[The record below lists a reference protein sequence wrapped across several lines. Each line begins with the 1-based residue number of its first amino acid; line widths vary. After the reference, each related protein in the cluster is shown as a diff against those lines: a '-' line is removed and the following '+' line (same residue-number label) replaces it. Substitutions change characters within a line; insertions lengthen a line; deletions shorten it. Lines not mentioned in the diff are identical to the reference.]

1 MKEVDLHD
9 STFFI
14 ILETKQQNLKILLT
28 IIIHPLKQNDMRKIF
43 TLLAFALTFIGVNAQ
58 ETAIYSW
65 QDDFSAANS
74 ITFSDGATIT
84 ITGNA
89 EKDISKGASI
99 TVDGTNYVSMK
110 VSNGAENTYVAPAGK
125 SVAEVT
131 FYSYVNKDAQTDRP
145 AYWKEVG
152 GVAYDIDASGGEM
165 MCFKDGANP
174 DVRTYSIG
182 GKSSFTF
189 TNSGEQLCYVMV
201 VTFGEGGGYTPG
213 DSEIIPR
220 PKTNA
225 GAPTD
230 GGQFILVNAY
240 NPAGYM
246 SRTSWDG
253 AFFFSGKN
261 NSNYAN
267 HAFTAQ
273 KNDDGTWCFFYPQE
287 DGANL
292 YLAMQSGSS
301 NLNAKVDEPVYWTV
315 ENGSMSG
322 FYGIRA
328 GAGNSSA
335 SQGLL
340 LHLNASGEYFVISEE
355 VNGGGW
361 YPDYAGGAIPADNDY
376 GYEVDENG
384 RAILADHTSE
394 NWQFLKLE
402 DVAEYMGYQEAYAA
416 IINFANQYGAVE
428 GFEDGFKKTLD
439 AVVAIYNSP
448 EYNWEEDPAI
458 IAETI
463 AAKVNLYNLI
473 ISTNEY
479 EPDAALAN
487 AIAQAKSI
495 FDQSAT
501 KTELDAANKAL
512 TDAIIAFQQG
522 SGDLTAMGQNMSF
535 EDLSAQNGGETS
547 SVSNPPVGWNEYIN
561 GKQVFTAD
569 DVRNGGIANWHGVN
583 SDCNGEAKDG
593 NVAFGIWTGGIPKF
607 EISQTIEGLENGTY
621 LISAGLMV
629 GANGNGSRRTT
640 QRIFGNLNST
650 LFASE
655 AEYDTEI
662 LNTQYSGEIFDY
674 ANLVEPQTDT
684 QLQPIE
690 VRAYV
695 YDGTLTFGLR
705 TDGNIAA
712 ALRQSNNGAG
722 GDGWFK
728 LDNFRIQNLGYIGED
743 AAAIANYFITGIE
756 DVRNDKMEASLSQEV
771 NGILEKY
778 GTVTAAT
785 PAEDI
790 NNIIVTLSSKADA
803 INASVAAY
811 KKLLDAVDDAYN
823 KADEYGYLEGT
834 DAFAEFVD
842 LADQANEAYED
853 GLWDNAKIDEV
864 IEKLN
869 ELFET
874 MKQSAWQ
881 VGEDIAI
888 TNGSFEDLSAQGGN
902 NSDGAAN
909 PPAGWNLYLNGT
921 QVKSNAEYG
930 AAGASL
936 GWCAI
941 NRGDNLD
948 VTDDEGNHY
957 DHQYTDGEHLWG
969 IWAGSIPTVELSQTF
984 VGVPAG
990 TYTLTMDVMVQN
1002 DWAGN
1007 NLTTQ
1012 RIFANEFIQMYGA
1025 EEVYT
1030 SEGVELPEDIALAQK
1045 VQANH
1050 ASELDIPVITYAGNP
1065 YDINYSTSGLLKPLT
1080 VTAGVAEGN
1089 SLTIGFRTDGN
1100 KLSSLEYTN
1109 DQGTGWFKI
1118 DNVHL
1123 TWDSEEVPTAVAVIA
1138 NDIATAISSSSQS
1151 LELMGQQFYTANG
1164 VKLSAPQKGINIVKN
1179 LMSDGSVK
1187 TTKVMIK

>member
-1 MKEVDLHD
+1 
-9 STFFI
+9 
-14 ILETKQQNLKILLT
+14 
-28 IIIHPLKQNDMRKIF
+28 MRKLF
-43 TLLAFALTFIGVNAQ
+43 TLLALAFTCICVNAQ

-74 ITFSDGATIT
+74 ITFADGATIT
-84 ITGNA
+84 ITGNDT
-89 EKDISKGASI
+89 KNISNGARI
-99 TVDGTNYVSMK
+99 TVDGTEYVSMK

-125 SVAEVT
+125 FVTDVT

-152 GVAYDIDASGGEM
+152 GVAYDKETSGGEM

-182 GKSSFTF
+182 GKGSFTF
-189 TNSGEQLCYVMV
+189 TNTGEQLCYVMV
-201 VTFGEGGGYTPG
+201 VTFGEGGGDG
-213 DSEIIPR
+213 EIIAR

-225 GAPTD
+225 GAPAD
-230 GGQFILVNAY
+230 GGKFILVNAY

-253 AFFFSGKN
+253 AFYFVDETR
-261 NSNYAN
+261 SNYAD

-273 KNDDGTWCFFYPQE
+273 KNEDGTWCFFYPQE

-292 YLAMQSGSS
+292 YLSLQNGSG
-301 NLNAKVDEPVYWTV
+301 NLNAKMDEPVYWSV
-315 ENGSMSG
+315 ENGSISG
-322 FYGIRA
+322 YYGIRA
-328 GAGNSSA
+328 GAGNSNA

-340 LHLNASGEYFVISEE
+340 LHLNSAGEFLVISEE
-355 VNGGGW
+355 VNGGSW
-361 YPDYAGGAIPADNDY
+361 YPDYAGGSIPADNDY
-376 GYEVDENG
+376 GFEVDENG
-384 RAILADHTSE
+384 RAIMADHTSE
-394 NWQFLKLE
+394 NWQFLKVE
-402 DVAEYMGYQEAYAA
+402 DVPEYMGYQSAYAA
-416 IINFANQYGAVE
+416 IVNFAKEYGAVE
-428 GFEDGFKKTLD
+428 GYEAGFKKTLD
-439 AVVAIYNSP
+439 DVVAIYNNA
-448 EYNWEEDPAI
+448 EFNWEEDPAI
-458 IAETI
+458 II
-463 AAKVNLYNLI
+463 AAINAKVNLYKLI
-473 ISTNEY
+473 LSAE
-479 EPDAALAN
+479 EMGPDAALEN
-487 AIAQAKSI
+487 AIAQAKNI
-495 FDQSAT
+495 FDQASSAADMESAIT
-501 KTELDAANKAL
+501 AL
-512 TDAIIAFQQG
+512 NNAIAAFQQG

-535 EDLSAQNGGETS
+535 EDLTSQDGNQTS
-547 SVSNPPVGWNEYIN
+547 SVANPPIGWNEFIN

-569 DVRNGGIANWHGVN
+569 DVRANGIPNWHGVN
-583 SDCNGEAKDG
+583 NDCNGEAKDG
-593 NVAFGIWTGGIPKF
+593 NYAFGIWTSGVPKF
-607 EISQTIEGLENGTY
+607 EINQTIEGLENGTY
-621 LISAGLMV
+621 LVSAGLMV
-629 GANGNGSRRTT
+629 GANGGGSRRTT

-712 ALRQSNNGAG
+712 ALRESNNGAG

-728 LDNFRIQNLGYIGED
+728 LDNFRIHKLGYIGED
-743 AAAIANYFITGIE
+743 AAAVANYFISGIE
-756 DVRNDKMEASLSQEV
+756 DVRNEKMEESLSNEV
-771 NGILEKY
+771 NSILEKY
-778 GTVTAAT
+778 GTVTADT

-790 NNIIVTLSSKADA
+790 NNIIITLRDKADD

-811 KKLLDAVDDAYN
+811 KQLLDAVDDAYN
-823 KADEYGYLEGT
+823 KADEYGYLDGT
-834 DAFAEFVD
+834 DTFTEFVEF
-842 LADQANEAYED
+842 ADQANEAYED
-853 GLWDNAKIDEV
+853 GTWNNEQISEA
-864 IEKLN
+864 IEKLK
-869 ELFET
+869 ELFEA

-881 VGEDIAI
+881 VGEEIAL

-902 NSDGAAN
+902 NSDGASN

-921 QVKSNAEYG
+921 HVKSNSEYG

-969 IWAGSIPTVELSQTF
+969 IWAGNIPTVELSQTF

-1030 SEGVELPEDIALAQK
+1030 ADGIELPEDIVLAQK
-1045 VQANH
+1045 VQSNH
-1050 ASELDIPVITYAGNP
+1050 ASELDIPIITYAGNP
-1065 YDINYSTSGLLKPLT
+1065 YDINYGTSGLLKPLA

-1100 KLSSLEYTN
+1100 QLNNLEYTN
-1109 DQGTGWFKI
+1109 GQGTGWFKI

-1123 TWDSEEVPTAVAVIA
+1123 TWESETR
-1138 NDIATAISSSSQS
+1138 D
-1151 LELMGQQFYTANG
+1151 
-1164 VKLSAPQKGINIVKN
+1164 LS
-1179 LMSDGSVK
+1179 
-1187 TTKVMIK
+1187 

>member
-1 MKEVDLHD
+1 
-9 STFFI
+9 
-14 ILETKQQNLKILLT
+14 
-28 IIIHPLKQNDMRKIF
+28 MRKLF
-43 TLLAFALTFIGVNAQ
+43 TLLALAFTCICVNAQ

-74 ITFSDGATIT
+74 ITFADGATIT
-84 ITGNA
+84 ITGNDT
-89 EKDISKGASI
+89 KNISNGARI
-99 TVDGTNYVSMK
+99 TVDGTEYVSMK

-125 SVAEVT
+125 FVTDVT

-152 GVAYDIDASGGEM
+152 GVAYDKETSGGEM

-182 GKSSFTF
+182 GKGSFTF
-189 TNSGEQLCYVMV
+189 TNTGEQLCYVMV
-201 VTFGEGGGYTPG
+201 VTFGEGGGDG
-213 DSEIIPR
+213 EIIAR

-225 GAPTD
+225 GAPAD
-230 GGQFILVNAY
+230 GGKFILVNAY

-253 AFFFSGKN
+253 AFYFVDETR
-261 NSNYAN
+261 SNYAD

-273 KNDDGTWCFFYPQE
+273 KNEDGTWCFFYPQE

-292 YLAMQSGSS
+292 YLSLQNGSG
-301 NLNAKVDEPVYWTV
+301 NLNAKMDEPVYWSV
-315 ENGSMSG
+315 ENGSISG
-322 FYGIRA
+322 YYGIRA
-328 GAGNSSA
+328 GAGNSNA

-340 LHLNASGEYFVISEE
+340 LHLNSAGEFLVISEE
-355 VNGGGW
+355 VNGGSW
-361 YPDYAGGAIPADNDY
+361 YPDYAGGSIPADNDY
-376 GYEVDENG
+376 GFEVDENG
-384 RAILADHTSE
+384 RAIMADHTSE
-394 NWQFLKLE
+394 NWQFLKVE
-402 DVAEYMGYQEAYAA
+402 DVPEYMGYQSAYAA
-416 IINFANQYGAVE
+416 IVNFAKEYGAVE
-428 GFEDGFKKTLD
+428 GYEAGFKKTLD
-439 AVVAIYNSP
+439 DVVAIYNNA
-448 EYNWEEDPAI
+448 EFNWEEDPAI
-458 IAETI
+458 II
-463 AAKVNLYNLI
+463 AAINAKVNLYKLI
-473 ISTNEY
+473 LSAE
-479 EPDAALAN
+479 EMGPDAALEN
-487 AIAQAKSI
+487 AIAQAKNM
-495 FDQSAT
+495 FDQASSAADVESAIT
-501 KTELDAANKAL
+501 AL
-512 TDAIIAFQQG
+512 NNAIAAFQQG

-535 EDLSAQNGGETS
+535 EDLTSQDGNQTS
-547 SVSNPPVGWNEYIN
+547 SVANPPIGWNEFIN

-569 DVRNGGIANWHGVN
+569 DVRANGIPNWHGVN
-583 SDCNGEAKDG
+583 NDCNGEAKDG
-593 NVAFGIWTGGIPKF
+593 NYAFGIWTSGVPKF
-607 EISQTIEGLENGTY
+607 EINQTIEGLENGTY
-621 LISAGLMV
+621 LVSAGLMV
-629 GANGNGSRRTT
+629 GANGGGSRRTT

-712 ALRQSNNGAG
+712 ALRESNNGAG

-728 LDNFRIQNLGYIGED
+728 LDNFRIHKLGYIGED
-743 AAAIANYFITGIE
+743 AAAVANYFISGIE
-756 DVRNDKMEASLSQEV
+756 GVRNEKMEESLSNEV
-771 NGILEKY
+771 NSILEKY
-778 GTVTAAT
+778 GTVTADT

-790 NNIIVTLSSKADA
+790 NNIIITLRDKADD

-811 KKLLDAVDDAYN
+811 KQLLDAVDDAYN
-823 KADEYGYLEGT
+823 KADEYGYLDGT
-834 DAFAEFVD
+834 DTFTEFVEF
-842 LADQANEAYED
+842 ADQANEAYED
-853 GLWDNAKIDEV
+853 GTWNNEQISEA
-864 IEKLN
+864 IEKLK
-869 ELFET
+869 ELFEA

-881 VGEDIAI
+881 VGEEIAL

-902 NSDGAAN
+902 NSDGASN

-921 QVKSNAEYG
+921 HVKSNSEYG

-969 IWAGSIPTVELSQTF
+969 IWAGNIPTVELSQTF

-1030 SEGVELPEDIALAQK
+1030 ADGIELPEDIVLAQK
-1045 VQANH
+1045 VQSNH
-1050 ASELDIPVITYAGNP
+1050 ASELDIPIITYAGNP
-1065 YDINYSTSGLLKPLT
+1065 YDINYGTSGLLKPLA

-1100 KLSSLEYTN
+1100 QLNNLEYTN
-1109 DQGTGWFKI
+1109 GQGTGWFKI

-1123 TWDSEEVPTAVAVIA
+1123 TWESETVPASVAAIK
-1138 NDIATAISSSSQS
+1138 NEIETAITSSNKS
-1151 LELMGQQFYTANG
+1151 LELMGQQFYTADG

-1179 LMSDGSVK
+1179 MMSDGSVK
-1187 TTKVMIK
+1187 TTKVLVK

>member
-1 MKEVDLHD
+1 MHKRL
-9 STFFI
+9 
-14 ILETKQQNLKILLT
+14 
-28 IIIHPLKQNDMRKIF
+28 P
-43 TLLAFALTFIGVNAQ
+43 
-58 ETAIYSW
+58 
-65 QDDFSAANS
+65 SAANS
-74 ITFSDGATIT
+74 ITFADGATIT
-84 ITGNA
+84 ITGNDT
-89 EKDISKGASI
+89 KNISNGARI
-99 TVDGTNYVSMK
+99 TVDGTEYVSMK

-125 SVAEVT
+125 FVTDVT

-152 GVAYDIDASGGEM
+152 GVAYDKETSGGEM

-182 GKSSFTF
+182 GKGSFTF
-189 TNSGEQLCYVMV
+189 TNTGEQLCYVMV
-201 VTFGEGGGYTPG
+201 VTFGEGGGDG
-213 DSEIIPR
+213 EIIAR

-225 GAPTD
+225 GAPAD
-230 GGQFILVNAY
+230 GGKFILVNAY

-253 AFFFSGKN
+253 AFYFVDETR
-261 NSNYAN
+261 SNYAD

-273 KNDDGTWCFFYPQE
+273 KNEDGTWCFFYPQE

-292 YLAMQSGSS
+292 YLSLQNGSG
-301 NLNAKVDEPVYWTV
+301 NLNAKMDEPVYWSV
-315 ENGSMSG
+315 ENGSISG
-322 FYGIRA
+322 YYGIRA
-328 GAGNSSA
+328 GAGNSNA

-340 LHLNASGEYFVISEE
+340 LHLNSAGEFLVISEE
-355 VNGGGW
+355 VNGGSW
-361 YPDYAGGAIPADNDY
+361 YPDYAGGSIPADNDY
-376 GYEVDENG
+376 GFEVDENG
-384 RAILADHTSE
+384 RAIMADHTSE
-394 NWQFLKLE
+394 NWQFLKVE
-402 DVAEYMGYQEAYAA
+402 DVPEYMGYQSAYAA
-416 IINFANQYGAVE
+416 IVNFAKEYGAVE
-428 GFEDGFKKTLD
+428 GYEAGFKKTLD
-439 AVVAIYNSP
+439 DVVAIYNNA
-448 EYNWEEDPAI
+448 EFNWEEDPAI
-458 IAETI
+458 II
-463 AAKVNLYNLI
+463 AAINAKVNLYKLI
-473 ISTNEY
+473 LSAE
-479 EPDAALAN
+479 EMGPDAALEN
-487 AIAQAKSI
+487 AIAQAKNI
-495 FDQSAT
+495 FDQASSAADVESAIT
-501 KTELDAANKAL
+501 AL
-512 TDAIIAFQQG
+512 NNAIAAFQQG

-535 EDLSAQNGGETS
+535 EDLTSQDGNQTS
-547 SVSNPPVGWNEYIN
+547 SVANPPIGWNEFIN

-569 DVRNGGIANWHGVN
+569 DVRANGIPNWHGVN
-583 SDCNGEAKDG
+583 NDCNGEAKDG
-593 NVAFGIWTGGIPKF
+593 NYAFGIWTSGVPKF
-607 EISQTIEGLENGTY
+607 EINQTIEGLENGTY
-621 LISAGLMV
+621 LVSAGLMV
-629 GANGNGSRRTT
+629 GANGGGSRRTT

-712 ALRQSNNGAG
+712 ALRESNNGAG

-728 LDNFRIQNLGYIGED
+728 LDNFRIHKLGYIGED
-743 AAAIANYFITGIE
+743 AAAVANYFISGIE
-756 DVRNDKMEASLSQEV
+756 DVRNEKMEESLSNEV
-771 NGILEKY
+771 NSILEKY
-778 GTVTAAT
+778 GTVTADT

-790 NNIIVTLSSKADA
+790 NNIIITLRDKADD

-811 KKLLDAVDDAYN
+811 KQLLDAVDDAYN
-823 KADEYGYLEGT
+823 KADEYGYLDGT
-834 DAFAEFVD
+834 DTFTEFVEF
-842 LADQANEAYED
+842 ADQANEAYED
-853 GLWDNAKIDEV
+853 GTWNNEQISEA
-864 IEKLN
+864 IEKLK
-869 ELFET
+869 ELFEA

-881 VGEDIAI
+881 VGEEIAL

-902 NSDGAAN
+902 NSDGASN

-921 QVKSNAEYG
+921 HVKSNSEYG

-969 IWAGSIPTVELSQTF
+969 IWAGNIPTVELSQTF

-1030 SEGVELPEDIALAQK
+1030 ADGIELPEDIVLAQK

-1050 ASELDIPVITYAGNP
+1050 ASELDIPIITYAGNP
-1065 YDINYSTSGLLKPLT
+1065 YDINYGTSGLLKPLA

-1100 KLSSLEYTN
+1100 QLNNLEYTN
-1109 DQGTGWFKI
+1109 GQGTGWFKI

-1123 TWDSEEVPTAVAVIA
+1123 TWESETVPASVAAIK
-1138 NDIATAISSSSQS
+1138 NEIETAITSSNKS
-1151 LELMGQQFYTANG
+1151 LELMGQQFYTADG

-1179 LMSDGSVK
+1179 MMSDGSVK
-1187 TTKVMIK
+1187 TTKVLVK

>member
-1 MKEVDLHD
+1 
-9 STFFI
+9 
-14 ILETKQQNLKILLT
+14 
-28 IIIHPLKQNDMRKIF
+28 MRKLF
-43 TLLAFALTFIGVNAQ
+43 TLLALAFTCICVNAQ

-74 ITFSDGATIT
+74 ITFADGATIT
-84 ITGNA
+84 ITGNDT
-89 EKDISKGASI
+89 KNISNGARI
-99 TVDGTNYVSMK
+99 TVDGTEYVSMK

-125 SVAEVT
+125 FVTDVT

-152 GVAYDIDASGGEM
+152 GVAYDKETSGGEM

-182 GKSSFTF
+182 GKGSFTF
-189 TNSGEQLCYVMV
+189 TNTGEQLCYVMV
-201 VTFGEGGGYTPG
+201 VTFGEGGGDG
-213 DSEIIPR
+213 EIIAR

-225 GAPTD
+225 GAPAD
-230 GGQFILVNAY
+230 GGKFILVNAY

-253 AFFFSGKN
+253 AFYFVDETR
-261 NSNYAN
+261 SNYAD

-273 KNDDGTWCFFYPQE
+273 KNEDGTWCFFYPQE

-292 YLAMQSGSS
+292 YLSLQNGSG
-301 NLNAKVDEPVYWTV
+301 NLNAKMDEPVYWSV
-315 ENGSMSG
+315 ENGSISG
-322 FYGIRA
+322 YYGIRA
-328 GAGNSSA
+328 GAGNSNA

-340 LHLNASGEYFVISEE
+340 LHLNSAGEFLVISEE
-355 VNGGGW
+355 VNGGSW
-361 YPDYAGGAIPADNDY
+361 YPDYAGGSIPADNDY
-376 GYEVDENG
+376 GFEVDENG
-384 RAILADHTSE
+384 RAIMADHTSE
-394 NWQFLKLE
+394 NWQFLKVE
-402 DVAEYMGYQEAYAA
+402 DVPEYMGYQSAYAA
-416 IINFANQYGAVE
+416 IVNFAKEYGAVE
-428 GFEDGFKKTLD
+428 GYEAGFKKTLD
-439 AVVAIYNSP
+439 DVVAIYNNA
-448 EYNWEEDPAI
+448 EFNWEEDPAI
-458 IAETI
+458 II
-463 AAKVNLYNLI
+463 AAINAKVNLYKLI
-473 ISTNEY
+473 LSAE
-479 EPDAALAN
+479 EMGPDAALEN
-487 AIAQAKSI
+487 AIAQAKNI
-495 FDQSAT
+495 FDQASSAADMESAIT
-501 KTELDAANKAL
+501 AL
-512 TDAIIAFQQG
+512 NNAIAAFQQG

-535 EDLSAQNGGETS
+535 EDLTSQDGNQTS
-547 SVSNPPVGWNEYIN
+547 SVANPPIGWNEFIN

-569 DVRNGGIANWHGVN
+569 DVRANGIPNWHGVN
-583 SDCNGEAKDG
+583 NDCNGEAKDG
-593 NVAFGIWTGGIPKF
+593 NYAFGIWTSGVPKF
-607 EISQTIEGLENGTY
+607 EINQTIEGLENGTY
-621 LISAGLMV
+621 LVSAGLMV
-629 GANGNGSRRTT
+629 GANGGGSRRTT

-712 ALRQSNNGAG
+712 ALRESNNGAG

-728 LDNFRIQNLGYIGED
+728 LDNFRIHKLGYIGED
-743 AAAIANYFITGIE
+743 AAAVANYFISGIE
-756 DVRNDKMEASLSQEV
+756 DVRNEKMEESLSNEV
-771 NGILEKY
+771 NSILEKY
-778 GTVTAAT
+778 GTVTADT

-790 NNIIVTLSSKADA
+790 NNIIITLRDKADD

-811 KKLLDAVDDAYN
+811 KQLLDAVDDAYN
-823 KADEYGYLEGT
+823 KADEYGYLDGT
-834 DAFAEFVD
+834 DTFTEFVEF
-842 LADQANEAYED
+842 ADQANEAYED
-853 GLWDNAKIDEV
+853 GTWNNEQISEA
-864 IEKLN
+864 IEKLK
-869 ELFET
+869 ELFEA

-881 VGEDIAI
+881 VGEEIAL

-902 NSDGAAN
+902 NSDGASN

-921 QVKSNAEYG
+921 HVKSNSEYG

-969 IWAGSIPTVELSQTF
+969 IWAGNIPTVELSQTF

-1030 SEGVELPEDIALAQK
+1030 ADGIELPEDIVLAQK
-1045 VQANH
+1045 VQSNH
-1050 ASELDIPVITYAGNP
+1050 ASELDIPIITYAGNP
-1065 YDINYSTSGLLKPLT
+1065 YDINYGTSGLLKPLA

-1100 KLSSLEYTN
+1100 QLNNLEYTN
-1109 DQGTGWFKI
+1109 GQGTGWFKI

-1123 TWDSEEVPTAVAVIA
+1123 TWESETVPASVAAIK
-1138 NDIATAISSSSQS
+1138 NEIETAITSSNKS
-1151 LELMGQQFYTANG
+1151 LKLMGQQFYTADG

-1179 LMSDGSVK
+1179 MMSDGSVK
-1187 TTKVMIK
+1187 TTKVLVK

>member
-1 MKEVDLHD
+1 
-9 STFFI
+9 
-14 ILETKQQNLKILLT
+14 
-28 IIIHPLKQNDMRKIF
+28 MRKLF
-43 TLLAFALTFIGVNAQ
+43 TLLALALTCIGVNAQ

-65 QDDFSAANS
+65 QDDFAAANS
-74 ITFSDGATIT
+74 ITFADGATIT

-89 EKDISKGASI
+89 EKNISNGARI
-99 TVDGTNYVSMK
+99 TVDGTEYVSMK

-125 SVAEVT
+125 AVSSVT

-145 AYWKEVG
+145 AFWKEVG
-152 GVAYDIDASGGEM
+152 GTAYDIDASGGEM

-182 GKSSFTF
+182 GTGSFTF
-189 TNSGEQLCYVMV
+189 TNTGEQLCYVMV
-201 VTFGEGGGYTPG
+201 VTFGEGGDTPG
-213 DSEIIPR
+213 DGEIIAR

-225 GAPTD
+225 GAPED
-230 GGQFILVNAY
+230 GGQYILVNAY
-240 NPAGYM
+240 SPAGYM

-253 AFFFSGKN
+253 AFYFLDENG
-261 NSNYAN
+261 SNYAS

-287 DGANL
+287 DGFNL
-292 YLAMQSGSS
+292 YLSMPSGSS
-301 NLNAKVDEPVYWTV
+301 NLNAKIDEPVYWTV
-315 ENGSMSG
+315 ENGSISG
-322 FYGIRA
+322 FYGLRA

-340 LHLNASGEYFVISEE
+340 LHLNASGQYFVISEE

-361 YPDYAGGAIPADNDY
+361 YPDYAGGSIPADNDY
-376 GYEVDENG
+376 GFEVDENG
-384 RAILADHTSE
+384 RAIMADHTSE
-394 NWQFLKLE
+394 NWQFLKVE
-402 DVAEYMGYQEAYAA
+402 DVPEYMGYQSSYAA
-416 IINFANQYGAVE
+416 IINFAKEYGAVE
-428 GFEDGFKKTLD
+428 GYEAGFKKTLD
-439 AVVAIYNSP
+439 YVVAIYNGA

-458 IAETI
+458 INAAI
-463 AAKVNLYNLI
+463 NAKVNLYKLI
-473 ISTNEY
+473 LSAE
-479 EPDAALAN
+479 EMGPDATLEN
-487 AIAQAKSI
+487 AIAQAKVMFEQTSKAE
-495 FDQSAT
+495 DVESAIT
-501 KTELDAANKAL
+501 AL
-512 TDAIIAFQQG
+512 ENAIAAFQQG
-522 SGDLTAMGQNMSF
+522 SGDLTALGKNMSF
-535 EDLSAQNGGETS
+535 EDLSSQEGNQTS
-547 SVSNPPVGWNEYIN
+547 SVANPPVGWNEFIN

-569 DVRNGGIANWHGVN
+569 DVRANGIPNWHGVN
-583 SDCNGEAKDG
+583 NDCNGEAKDG
-593 NVAFGIWTGGIPKF
+593 NYAFGIWTSGVPKF
-607 EISQTIEGLENGTY
+607 EINQTIEGLENGTY

-629 GANGNGSRRTT
+629 GANGGGSRRTT
-640 QRIFGNLNST
+640 QRIFGNLNSM

-662 LNTQYSGEIFDY
+662 LKTQYSGEIFDY

-712 ALRQSNNGAG
+712 ALRESNNGAG

-728 LDNFRIQNLGYIGED
+728 LDNFRIHSLGYIGED

-756 DVRNDKMEASLSQEV
+756 GIRNDKMEASLSEEV
-771 NGILEKY
+771 NGILDKY
-778 GTVTAAT
+778 GTVTADT

-790 NNIIVTLSSKADA
+790 NNIIVTLKDKADD

-823 KADEYGYLEGT
+823 KADEFGYLEGT

-853 GLWDNAKIDEV
+853 GTWNNEKIDEV
-864 IEKLN
+864 IDQLK
-869 ELFET
+869 ELFEA
-874 MKQSAWQ
+874 MKQTAWQ
-881 VGEDIAI
+881 VGDEIAL

-902 NSDGAAN
+902 NSDGASN

-921 QVKSNAEYG
+921 HVKSNSEYG
-930 AAGASL
+930 ATGASL

-969 IWAGSIPTVELSQTF
+969 IWAANIPTVELSQTF
-984 VGVPAG
+984 AGVPAG

-1030 SEGVELPEDIALAQK
+1030 ADGVELPEDIVLAQK

-1065 YDINYSTSGLLKPLT
+1065 YDINYGTSGLLKPLT

-1100 KLSSLEYTN
+1100 QLNNLEYTN
-1109 DQGTGWFKI
+1109 GQGTGWFKI

-1123 TWDSEEVPTAVAVIA
+1123 TWNSEDVPAAVAIIA
-1138 NDIATAISSSSQS
+1138 NEIATGISSSNKG
-1151 LELMGQQFYTANG
+1151 LELKGQQFYTANG
-1164 VKLSAPQKGINIVKN
+1164 MKLSAPQKGINIVKN

>member
-1 MKEVDLHD
+1 
-9 STFFI
+9 
-14 ILETKQQNLKILLT
+14 
-28 IIIHPLKQNDMRKIF
+28 MRKLF
-43 TLLAFALTFIGVNAQ
+43 TLLVVALTCICVNAQ

-89 EKDISKGASI
+89 DKNISNGARI
-99 TVDGTNYVSMK
+99 TVDGTEYVSMK

-125 SVAEVT
+125 AVSSVT

-152 GVAYDIDASGGEM
+152 GTAYDKETSGGEM

-182 GKSSFTF
+182 GKGSFTF
-189 TNSGEQLCYVMV
+189 TNTGEQLCYVMV
-201 VTFGEGGGYTPG
+201 VTLGEGGENE
-213 DSEIIPR
+213 DEIIAR

-225 GAPTD
+225 GAPAD
-230 GGQFILVNAY
+230 GGKFILVNAY

-253 AFFFSGKN
+253 AFYFLDETS
-261 NSNYAN
+261 SNYAD

-273 KNDDGTWCFFYPQE
+273 KNEDGTWCFFYPQE

-292 YLAMQSGSS
+292 YLSLQNGSG
-301 NLNAKVDEPVYWTV
+301 NLNAKMDEPVYWSV
-315 ENGSMSG
+315 ENGSISG
-322 FYGIRA
+322 YYGIRA
-328 GAGNSSA
+328 GAGNSNA

-340 LHLNASGEYFVISEE
+340 LHLNSAGEFFVISEE
-355 VNGGGW
+355 VNGGSW
-361 YPDYAGGAIPADNDY
+361 YPDYAGGSIPADNDY
-376 GYEVDENG
+376 GFEVDENG
-384 RAILADHTSE
+384 RAIMADHTSE
-394 NWQFLKLE
+394 NWQFLKVE
-402 DVAEYMGYQEAYAA
+402 DVPEYMGYQSAYAA
-416 IINFANQYGAVE
+416 IINFAKEYGEVE
-428 GFEDGFKKTLD
+428 GYEAGFKKTLD
-439 AVVAIYNSP
+439 AVVAIYNNA
-448 EYNWEEDPAI
+448 EFNWEEDPAAI
-458 IAETI
+458 SQAINTKVLLYKLILSAE
-463 AAKVNLYNLI
+463 
-473 ISTNEY
+473 EMG
-479 EPDAALAN
+479 PDATLEN
-487 AIAQAKSI
+487 AIAQAKGM
-495 FDQSAT
+495 FDQTSNAAELESA
-501 KTELDAANKAL
+501 LLAL
-512 TDAIIAFQQG
+512 NNAIVAFQQG

-535 EDLSAQNGGETS
+535 EDLSSQDGNQTTS
-547 SVSNPPVGWNEYIN
+547 VANPPVGWNEFIN

-569 DVRNGGIANWHGVN
+569 DVRANGIANWHGVN
-583 SDCNGEAKDG
+583 NDCSGDAKDG
-593 NVAFGIWTGGIPKF
+593 SYAFGIWTSGVPKF
-607 EISQTIEGLENGTY
+607 EISQKIEGLENGTY
-621 LISAGLMV
+621 LVSAGLMV

-655 AEYDTEI
+655 AEYDADILSTEY
-662 LNTQYSGEIFDY
+662 NGEIFSY
-674 ANLVEPQTDT
+674 ADLVEPVTDT

-705 TDGNIAA
+705 TDNNIKA
-712 ALRQSNNGAG
+712 ALRETNNGAG

-728 LDNFRIQNLGYIGED
+728 LDNFHIQSLGYVGED
-743 AAAIANYFITGIE
+743 AAAVANHFITAIE
-756 DVRNDKMEASLSQEV
+756 KVRNEKMEASLSEEV
-771 NGILEKY
+771 NAILDKY
-778 GTVTAAT
+778 GVVSADT

-790 NNIIVTLSSKADA
+790 DNIIVTLSGKAET

-811 KKLLDAVDDAYN
+811 SKLFNAVEDAFN
-823 KADEYGYLEGT
+823 KADEYGYLDGT
-834 DAFAEFVD
+834 DAFAEFVEQAE
-842 LADQANEAYED
+842 LANEAYEE
-853 GLWDNAKIDEV
+853 GTWNNEQIDEA
-864 IEKLN
+864 IEKMN
-869 ELFET
+869 ELYEA

-881 VGEDIAI
+881 VGEEVAL
-888 TNGSFEDLSAQGGN
+888 TNGSFETLDAQGGN

-909 PPAGWNLYLNGT
+909 PPTGWNFFLNGT
-921 QVKSNAEYG
+921 QVKSASEYG
-930 AAGASL
+930 SAGASL

-941 NRGDNLD
+941 NSGDNLD

-957 DHQYTDGEHLWG
+957 DHQYTDGSHLWG
-969 IWAGSIPTVELSQTF
+969 IWAASIPTVELSQTF

-1007 NLTTQ
+1007 NLSTQ

-1030 SEGVELPEDIALAQK
+1030 ADGVELPEDIVLAQK
-1045 VQANH
+1045 VQATH
-1050 ASELDIPVITYAGNP
+1050 ASELDIPIITYAGNP
-1065 YDINYSTSGLLKPLT
+1065 YDINYGTSGLLKPLT

-1100 KLSSLEYTN
+1100 QLSSLTYTN
-1109 DQGTGWFKI
+1109 EQGTGWFKI

-1123 TWDSEEVPTAVAVIA
+1123 TWDSEEVPASVAAIK
-1138 NDIATAISSSSQS
+1138 DEIETAITNNSKS

-1164 VKLSAPQKGINIVKN
+1164 MKLSAPQKGINIVKN
-1179 LMSDGSVK
+1179 MMSDGSVK
-1187 TTKVMIK
+1187 TTKVLVK

>member
-1 MKEVDLHD
+1 
-9 STFFI
+9 
-14 ILETKQQNLKILLT
+14 
-28 IIIHPLKQNDMRKIF
+28 MRKLF
-43 TLLAFALTFIGVNAQ
+43 TLLALAFTCICVNAQ

-74 ITFSDGATIT
+74 ITFADGATIT
-84 ITGNA
+84 ITGNNT
-89 EKDISKGASI
+89 KNISNGARI
-99 TVDGTNYVSMK
+99 TVDGTEYVSMK

-125 SVAEVT
+125 FVTDVT

-152 GVAYDIDASGGEM
+152 GVAYDKETSGGEM

-182 GKSSFTF
+182 GKGSFTF

-201 VTFGEGGGYTPG
+201 VTFGEGGGDG
-213 DSEIIPR
+213 EIIAR

-225 GAPTD
+225 GAPAD

-246 SRTSWDG
+246 SRTGWDG
-253 AFFFSGKN
+253 AFFYTDELS
-261 NSNYAN
+261 SNYAN
-267 HAFTAQ
+267 YAFTAQ

-287 DGANL
+287 DGVNL
-292 YLAMQSGSS
+292 YLSMQNGSG
-301 NLNAKVDEPVYWTV
+301 NLNAKMDEPVYWTV
-315 ENGSMSG
+315 ENGSIDG
-322 FYGIRA
+322 YYGIRA

-340 LHLNASGEYFVISEE
+340 LHLNGKGDFLVISEE

-361 YPDYAGGAIPADNDY
+361 YPDYAGGSIPADNDY
-376 GYEVDENG
+376 GFEVDENG
-384 RAILADHTSE
+384 RAIMADHTSE
-394 NWQFLKLE
+394 NWQFLKIE
-402 DVAEYMGYQEAYAA
+402 DVPEYMGYQSSYAA
-416 IINFANQYGAVE
+416 IVNFAKEYGAVE
-428 GFEDGFKKTLD
+428 GYEAGFKKTLD
-439 AVVAIYNSP
+439 DVVAIYNNA
-448 EYNWEEDPAI
+448 EFNWEEDPAI
-458 IAETI
+458 II
-463 AAKVNLYNLI
+463 AAINAKVNLYKLI
-473 ISTNEY
+473 LSAE
-479 EPDAALAN
+479 EMGPDAALEN
-487 AIAQAKSI
+487 AIAQAKNM
-495 FDQSAT
+495 FDQASSAADVESAIT
-501 KTELDAANKAL
+501 AL
-512 TDAIIAFQQG
+512 NNAIAAFQQG

-535 EDLSAQNGGETS
+535 EDLTSQDGNQTS
-547 SVSNPPVGWNEYIN
+547 SVANPPIGWNEFIN

-569 DVRNGGIANWHGVN
+569 DVRANGIPNWHGVN
-583 SDCNGEAKDG
+583 NDCNGEAKDG
-593 NVAFGIWTGGIPKF
+593 NYAFGIWTSGVPKF
-607 EISQTIEGLENGTY
+607 EINQTIEGLENGTY
-621 LISAGLMV
+621 LVSAGLMV
-629 GANGNGSRRTT
+629 GANGGGSRRTT

-712 ALRQSNNGAG
+712 ALRESNNGAG

-728 LDNFRIQNLGYIGED
+728 LDNFRIHKLGYIGED
-743 AAAIANYFITGIE
+743 AAAVANYFISGIE
-756 DVRNDKMEASLSQEV
+756 DVRNEKMEESLSNEV
-771 NGILEKY
+771 NSILEKY
-778 GTVTAAT
+778 GTVTADT

-790 NNIIVTLSSKADA
+790 NNIIITLRDKADD

-811 KKLLDAVDDAYN
+811 KQLLNAVDDAYN
-823 KADEYGYLEGT
+823 KADEYGYLDGT
-834 DAFAEFVD
+834 DTFTEFVEF
-842 LADQANEAYED
+842 ADQANEAYED
-853 GLWDNAKIDEV
+853 GTWNNEQISEA
-864 IEKLN
+864 IEKLK
-869 ELFET
+869 ELFEA

-881 VGEDIAI
+881 VGEEIAL

-902 NSDGAAN
+902 NSDGASN

-921 QVKSNAEYG
+921 HVKSNSEYG

-969 IWAGSIPTVELSQTF
+969 IWAGNIPTVELSQTF

-1030 SEGVELPEDIALAQK
+1030 ADGIELPEDIVLAQK

-1050 ASELDIPVITYAGNP
+1050 ASELDIPIITYAGNP
-1065 YDINYSTSGLLKPLT
+1065 YDINYGTSGLLKPLA

-1100 KLSSLEYTN
+1100 QLNSLEYTN
-1109 DQGTGWFKI
+1109 GQGTGWFKI

-1123 TWDSEEVPTAVAVIA
+1123 TWESETVPASVAAIK
-1138 NDIATAISSSSQS
+1138 NEIETAITSSNKS
-1151 LELMGQQFYTANG
+1151 LELMGQQFYTADG

-1179 LMSDGSVK
+1179 MMSDGSVK
-1187 TTKVMIK
+1187 TTKVLVK